1 MAEIKIEK
9 KKPIWPWILIIVLI
23 ILALLYFFVF
33 ADNDADDDFS
43 DTDDM
48 EQVETRD
55 SLEIEGKRENTDTW
69 ENEQLNDSLSGGF
82 ASLSSAYYD
91 AIEEDDK
98 LGKDSTYTN
107 NALLKL
113 VDAVNAKAMEHDID
127 LDSNLD
133 QMRKNAMNTSE
144 NAKSISSEK
153 IKNTGD
159 KVMKALEELQKKE
172 YPQLSEQIEE
182 AKKSLSEI
190 KTNEEMS
197 NQQDKIEAFFN
208 KTADVLRNM
217 N

>member
-1 MAEIKIEK
+1 M
-9 KKPIWPWILIIVLI
+9 
-23 ILALLYFFVF
+23 LYFFVF

>member
-9 KKPIWPWILIIVLI
+9 KKPIWPWILIIVLV
-23 ILALLYFFVF
+23 ILALLYFLVF

-55 SLEIEGKRENTDTW
+55 SLEIEGNQENTDTW

-82 ASLSSAYYD
+82 ASLSSAYYA
-91 AIEEDDK
+91 AIEDDDK
-98 LGKDSTYTN
+98 LGSDSTYTN

-113 VDAVNAKAMEHDID
+113 VDAVNAKALEYD

-133 QMRKNAMNTSE
+133 QIRKEVMNTSE
-144 NAKSISSEK
+144 NTKSISSEK

-159 KVMKALEELQKKE
+159 KVIEALEELQQKE
-172 YPQLSEQIEE
+172 FPQLSEQIEA
-182 AKKSLSEI
+182 AKKSLSAIETD
-190 KTNEEMS
+190 KEMS
-197 NQQDKIEAFFN
+197 NQQDEIEAFFD
-208 KTADVLRNM
+208 KTADVLRKM
-217 N
+217 D